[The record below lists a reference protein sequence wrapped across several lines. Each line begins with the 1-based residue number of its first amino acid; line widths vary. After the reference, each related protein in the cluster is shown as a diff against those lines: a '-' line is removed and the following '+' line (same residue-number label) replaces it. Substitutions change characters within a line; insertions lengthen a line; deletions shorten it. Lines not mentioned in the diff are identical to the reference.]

1 MHIFYAKK
9 LGRAWH
15 RADCSLNEWAES
27 TTFVNPGVRLS
38 PSSREKNQT
47 WAVLHI
53 IQRSTPSFQAEL
65 EYWEAKQ
72 I

>member
-15 RADCSLNEWAES
+15 QSDCSLSEWAEN
-27 TTFVNPGVRLS
+27 TTLVNPGVRLS
-38 PSSREKNQT
+38 PSPREKNQT

-53 IQRSTPSFQAEL
+53 IQRPTPSFQAEL